1 MLLDT
6 TAAGWNKFE
15 FMEANKIVCSMMW
28 SSSREKK
35 EVQRENSRYII
46 KTHMTKYGTILF
58 QSSYRHSAGG
68 IQTGAFWSSTSLK
81 AV

>member
-6 TAAGWNKFE
+6 TAA
-15 FMEANKIVCSMMW
+15 EANKIVCSMMW
-28 SSSREKK
+28 SSSRKKK

-58 QSSYRHSAGG
+58 QSSYHIVVPEESKLELSDH
-68 IQTGAFWSSTSLK
+68 QLL
-81 AV
+81 